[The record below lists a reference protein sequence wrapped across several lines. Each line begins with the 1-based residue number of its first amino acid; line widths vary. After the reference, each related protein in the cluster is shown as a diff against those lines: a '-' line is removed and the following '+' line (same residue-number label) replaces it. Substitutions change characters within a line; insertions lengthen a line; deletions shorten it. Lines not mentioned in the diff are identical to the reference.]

1 MMKELFDRLAATYDL
16 DVIESD
22 KENLFPFA
30 GYVRTLDFIA
40 AEIGMRTFPERTKIL
55 DLGIGT
61 GWLETKLKPE
71 TIELTG
77 IDVSPNMLEIAALR
91 HPGARLFC
99 ADFRTGIP
107 VAAAEE
113 KWDVIIATYAMH
125 HLSLAEFIDYID
137 YLTPRLAPYGRIY
150 IGDILFL
157 DYRERENCRLQ
168 NMDSW
173 DETEHYHAYDDI
185 VAKISG
191 KLALSFAKTSFCAG
205 VIIIG
210 KYHDCTV
217 PNEKRQG
224 KTANQRSD
232 FRHRPPQNGR
242 ECEKPTESALH
253 DKELLVK

>member
-1 MMKELFDRLAATYDL
+1 MMKELFDRLAVTYDL

-40 AEIGMRTFPERTKIL
+40 AEIALRTLPDRAKML

-61 GWLETKLKPE
+61 GLLETKLKPE
-71 TIELTG
+71 SIDLTG
-77 IDVSPNMLEIAALR
+77 IDVSSNMLEIAALR

-99 ADFRTGIP
+99 ADFRAGIP

-113 KWDVIIATYAMH
+113 KWDVIVATYAMH
-125 HLSLAEFIDYID
+125 HLTLNEFIDYID
-137 YLTPRLAPYGRIY
+137 YLTSRLAPYGKIY
-150 IGDILFL
+150 VGDILFL

-191 KLALSFAKTSFCAG
+191 RLALSFAKLSFCAG
-205 VIIIG
+205 VLIIS

-217 PNEKRQG
+217 PSEDRRAKR
-224 KTANQRSD
+224 ANQRTD
-232 FRHRPPQNGR
+232 FHRRPP
-242 ECEKPTESALH
+242 
-253 DKELLVK
+253 